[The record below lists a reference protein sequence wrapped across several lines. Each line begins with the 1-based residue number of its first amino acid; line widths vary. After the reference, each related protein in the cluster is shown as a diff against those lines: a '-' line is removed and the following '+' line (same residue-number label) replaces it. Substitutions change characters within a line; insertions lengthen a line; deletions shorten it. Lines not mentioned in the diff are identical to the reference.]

1 MILLY
6 PVTKQEMSE
15 TRSLAQKNILL
26 VLQSNHSVNCDQ
38 VDCRFSNSFTNID
51 CVLSRYRPKKGGVK
65 NVNN

>member
-15 TRSLAQKNILL
+15 TRSLAQTNILF

-38 VDCRFSNSFTNID
+38 VHRLQVF
-51 CVLSRYRPKKGGVK
+51 
-65 NVNN
+65 